1 VLKANWFE
9 KYGKKEHLE
18 DSF

>member
-9 KYGKKEHLE
+9 KYGKREHLE